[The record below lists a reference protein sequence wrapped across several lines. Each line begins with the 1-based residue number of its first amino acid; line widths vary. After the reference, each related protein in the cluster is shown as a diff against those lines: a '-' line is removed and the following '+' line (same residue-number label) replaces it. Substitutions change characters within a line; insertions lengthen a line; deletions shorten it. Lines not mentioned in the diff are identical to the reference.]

1 MLTGQPPKI
10 FKMSKYLKQK
20 TYAQATKPQNLAH
33 SLPLFER
40 TLKPI
45 KDLKLP
51 YDNQNET
58 VGDGNCFYNAIIDQM
73 ENNPRVAESLSDE
86 ARNCSTPKD
95 LREKVI
101 DFIVKW
107 PDVLNQ
113 ESLLVAR
120 DIMITRFRERKNL
133 PTSYTQEGIWQCYL
147 LPEQMKC
154 GVYAEDFIIQ
164 CTPTFL
170 CKDIYV
176 ISPGTSNNKQN
187 LSKWLR
193 IPSFAGTNGPPITLA
208 SNQNPDPDK
217 SGGEHFQS
225 VIPKVTEESE
235 SIVCRNC
242 AKTIKKSIR
251 PHLNQSKSD
260 CWCLY
265 DKDWM
270 DQEAKAKSREKKAK
284 YNAKNQ
290 SQIRV

>member
-1 MLTGQPPKI
+1 MAFMLTGQPPKI

-51 YDNQNET
+51 YDNPNET
-58 VGDGNCFYNAIIDQM
+58 AGDGNCFYNAIIDQK

-101 DFIVKW
+101 DFIVEW

-133 PTSYTQEGIWQCYL
+133 PTSYTQEGIWQRYL
-147 LPEQMKC
+147 LPEQREC

-170 CKDIYV
+170 CKDVFALNIY
-176 ISPGTSNNKQN
+176 SS
-187 LSKWLR
+187 
-193 IPSFAGTNGPPITLA
+193 
-208 SNQNPDPDK
+208 
-217 SGGEHFQS
+217 
-225 VIPKVTEESE
+225 
-235 SIVCRNC
+235 
-242 AKTIKKSIR
+242 
-251 PHLNQSKSD
+251 
-260 CWCLY
+260 
-265 DKDWM
+265 
-270 DQEAKAKSREKKAK
+270 
-284 YNAKNQ
+284 
-290 SQIRV
+290 